1 MSDPCL
7 PRQVSS
13 RHGVVRSL
21 PFFLRCRRF
30 ANLALG
36 GVFAM
41 RSIARRFSPLL
52 LLLLALGAPARAVD
66 LATLVPDDIG
76 MCFEVRDL
84 TTQSKQFF
92 GSELFRR
99 LMEFSPTAK
108 FLEDYVNRPRL
119 IQVALAAKMGV
130 SPDELNRKL
139 MGKRSLLAI
148 WPEQF
153 RSAEDSQLL
162 FLTETDDADPQF
174 ARKLIDAFCE
184 ALDQP
189 GVLVRADDVAYAG
202 AEYRV
207 RVIRRGDKRLE
218 VCLAAIDDLFVLA
231 SGETLMRQAL
241 DIRAEQPA
249 AGGSLAQLTPYREAH
264 QRQQADTALSCIIF
278 PQRWL
283 DLVTERMDDDDE
295 EPSYE
300 ASAKKVV
307 LDSWRVADYWVF
319 AIRAGERL
327 SFESYLHF
335 DPQRKP
341 EWLEEM
347 AGSTPAESNFLDHVP
362 ADAVVA
368 YSGLLDVPEIGHL
381 MLIGAA
387 SGDGLKLGNV
397 EEMRQATRGLMMGL
411 DPIDDI
417 LPAMGPDV
425 GFFISRTAP
434 LPPPAVAGDAADN
447 HNDQDAADK
456 QNGDDEAGDKPAAK
470 PTWLEMVVGVRTNP
484 RPAGDKRPDV
494 KMALDNG
501 LRTTM
506 VLAAG
511 VENAKRGKNS
521 AKVAVTRAGDIKL
534 TTLSGLEQVP
544 VGMDLTYTFVGD
556 YFLGG
561 LSLGTVR
568 RSATL
573 QQADSLAATPRFR
586 RLFDESIGPPGQLLY
601 IDCLALRSMLAQDPD
616 LLYQTFSPFREMEP
630 QRARDAQKLVIQL
643 LSLTDTLLLTARVEG
658 TGLNISLAFDSP
670 EPEAVSVPVKLQK

>member
-1 MSDPCL
+1 
-7 PRQVSS
+7 
-13 RHGVVRSL
+13 
-21 PFFLRCRRF
+21 
-30 ANLALG
+30 
-36 GVFAM
+36 
-41 RSIARRFSPLL
+41 
-52 LLLLALGAPARAVD
+52 
-66 LATLVPDDIG
+66 
-76 MCFEVRDL
+76 
-84 TTQSKQFF
+84 
-92 GSELFRR
+92 
-99 LMEFSPTAK
+99 MEFSPTAK
-108 FLEDYVNRPRL
+108 FFEEYVNRPRL
-119 IQVALAAKMGV
+119 IQFALAAKMGIT
-130 SPDELNRKL
+130 PDELNRKL
-139 MGKRSLLAI
+139 MGQRSLLAI
-148 WPEQF
+148 WPEEF

-162 FLTETDDADPQF
+162 FLTETNDADPGF
-174 ARKLIDAFCE
+174 APKVIDAFCA

-189 GVLVRADDVAYAG
+189 GVLVRADDVTYAG

-218 VCLAAIDDLFVLA
+218 VCLAAVDDVFMLA
-231 SGETLMRQAL
+231 SGERLMRQAL
-241 DIRAEQPA
+241 DIRAKQPE
-249 AGGSLAQLTPYREAH
+249 AGRSLAQLKPYIEAR
-264 QRQQADTALSCIIF
+264 QRQQADTALSCIIL

-283 DLVTERMDDDDE
+283 DLVTERLDDDE
-295 EPSYE
+295 GEPSYE

-319 AIRAGERL
+319 AIRAGNRL

-335 DPQRKP
+335 DPERKP
-341 EWLEEM
+341 EWLAEM
-347 AGSTPAESNFLDHVP
+347 AGSTPAATNFLDHVP

-368 YSGLLDVPEIGHL
+368 YSGLLDVPEIGHM

-387 SGDGLKLGNV
+387 SGDGIKLGNV

-434 LPPPAVAGDAADN
+434 LPPSPAVTDGAADE
-447 HNDQDAADK
+447 
-456 QNGDDEAGDKPAAK
+456 DEADDNDEDKPAAK

-544 VGMDLTYTFVGD
+544 AGMDLTYTFVGD

-573 QQADSLAATPRFR
+573 EQADSLAATPRFR
-586 RLFDESIGPPGQLLY
+586 RLFDDSIGPPGQLLY
-601 IDCLALRSMLAQDPD
+601 IDCLALRDMLGQDPD
-616 LLYQTFSPFREMEP
+616 LLYQTFSPFREMTQEK
-630 QRARDAQKLVIQL
+630 AREAQKLVIQL
-643 LSLTDTLLLTARVEG
+643 LSLTDTLLLSARVEG

-670 EPEAVSVPVKLQK
+670 EPEAVSVPVNLQK

>member
-1 MSDPCL
+1 
-7 PRQVSS
+7 
-13 RHGVVRSL
+13 
-21 PFFLRCRRF
+21 
-30 ANLALG
+30 
-36 GVFAM
+36 
-41 RSIARRFSPLL
+41 
-52 LLLLALGAPARAVD
+52 
-66 LATLVPDDIG
+66 
-76 MCFEVRDL
+76 
-84 TTQSKQFF
+84 
-92 GSELFRR
+92 
-99 LMEFSPTAK
+99 
-108 FLEDYVNRPRL
+108 
-119 IQVALAAKMGV
+119 
-130 SPDELNRKL
+130 
-139 MGKRSLLAI
+139 
-148 WPEQF
+148 
-153 RSAEDSQLL
+153 LL

-218 VCLAAIDDLFVLA
+218 VCLAAIDDVFVLA
-231 SGETLMRQAL
+231 SGETLIRQAL
-241 DIRAEQPA
+241 DIRAKQPA
-249 AGGSLAQLTPYREAH
+249 AGTSMAQLAPYVEAR
-264 QRQQADTALSCIIF
+264 QRQQADTALCCIIF

-283 DLVTERMDDDDE
+283 DLVTDRLDDDE
-295 EPSYE
+295 EEPAYE

-341 EWLEEM
+341 DWLEEM
-347 AGSTPAESNFLDHVP
+347 AGSTPGESNFLNHVP

-368 YSGLLDVPEIGHL
+368 YSGLLDVSEVGHL

-425 GFFISRTAP
+425 GFFVSRTAP
-434 LPPPAVAGDAADN
+434 LPPPPAVTDDAAAAE
-447 HNDQDAADK
+447 AADK
-456 QNGDDEAGDKPAAK
+456 KTTDEKDAKDNDAGDNDEADKPPAK

-484 RPAGDKRPDV
+484 RPEGDKRPDV

-544 VGMDLTYTFVGD
+544 AGMDLTYTFVGD

-586 RLFDESIGPPGQLLY
+586 RLFDDSIGPPGQLLY
-601 IDCLALRSMLAQDPD
+601 IDCLALRSMLGQDPD
-616 LLYQTFSPFREMEP
+616 LLYQTFSPFREMTPE
-630 QRARDAQKLVIQL
+630 RARDAQKLIIQL

>member
-1 MSDPCL
+1 
-7 PRQVSS
+7 
-13 RHGVVRSL
+13 
-21 PFFLRCRRF
+21 
-30 ANLALG
+30 
-36 GVFAM
+36 M
-41 RSIARRFSPLL
+41 RTIARRLCLL
-52 LLLLALGAPARAVD
+52 GLLVVFGLPARAVD

-76 MCFEVRDL
+76 MCFEARDL
-84 TTQSKQFF
+84 TSQSKQFF
-92 GSELFRR
+92 SSELFRR

-108 FLEDYVNRPRL
+108 FLEEYVNRPRL
-119 IQVALAAKMGV
+119 IQVALAARMGV
-130 SPDELNRKL
+130 SPDELDRKL

-148 WPEQF
+148 WPEQA
-153 RSAEDSQLL
+153 RSAEGSRLL

-174 ARKLIDAFCE
+174 ASKLIDAFCQ
-184 ALDQP
+184 ALEQP

-202 AEYRV
+202 TEYRV

-218 VCLAAIDDLFVLA
+218 VCLAALDDVFVLA
-231 SGETLMRQAL
+231 SGESLIRQAL
-241 DIRAEQPA
+241 DIRAQQPA
-249 AGGSLAQLTPYREAH
+249 ARGSLAQLKPYVEAR
-264 QRQQADTALSCIIF
+264 QRQQADTALSCIIL

-283 DLVTERMDDDDE
+283 DLITARMDDDEE

-319 AIRAGERL
+319 AIRAGSRL

-335 DPQRKP
+335 DPERKP
-341 EWLEEM
+341 GWLAEM
-347 AGSTPAESNFLDHVP
+347 TRSSPAETNFLDHVP

-381 MLIGAA
+381 ILIGAA

-425 GFFISRTAP
+425 GFFVSRTAP
-434 LPPPAVAGDAADN
+434 LPPPPVEADE
-447 HNDQDAADK
+447 QDAD
-456 QNGDDEAGDKPAAK
+456 QPPPK

-484 RPAGDKRPDV
+484 RAPGDKRPEV
-494 KMALDNG
+494 QMALDNG

-544 VGMDLTYTFVGD
+544 PGMDLTYTFVGD

-573 QQADSLAATPRFR
+573 EQADSLAATPRFR
-586 RLFDESIGPPGQLLY
+586 RLFDDSVGPPGQLVY
-601 IDCLALRSMLAQDPD
+601 IDCLALRNMLAQDPD
-616 LLYQTFSPFREMEP
+616 LLFQTFSPFREMTQEA
-630 QRARDAQKLVIQL
+630 ARDGQKLVTQL

-670 EPEAVSVPVKLQK
+670 EPEAVSVPVNLQK

>member
-1 MSDPCL
+1 
-7 PRQVSS
+7 
-13 RHGVVRSL
+13 
-21 PFFLRCRRF
+21 
-30 ANLALG
+30 
-36 GVFAM
+36 M
-41 RSIARRFSPLL
+41 RTIARRLSLVLL
-52 LLLLALGAPARAVD
+52 PFALCVPARAVD

-76 MCFEVRDL
+76 MCIEARDL
-84 TTQSKQFF
+84 TSQAKQFF

-99 LMEFSPTAK
+99 LMEFSPTGK
-108 FLEDYVNRPRL
+108 FLEEYVNRPRL

-130 SPDELNRKL
+130 SPEELNRKL

-148 WPEQF
+148 WPEQI
-153 RSAEDSQLL
+153 RSAEGSRLL
-162 FLTETDDADPQF
+162 FLTETDDADPDF
-174 ARKLIDAFCE
+174 ARKLIDAFCQ

-189 GVLVRADDVAYAG
+189 GVLVRADDVTYAG

-218 VCLAAIDDLFVLA
+218 VCLAAIDDVFVLA
-231 SGETLMRQAL
+231 SGETLIRQAL
-241 DIRAEQPA
+241 DIRAKQPA
-249 AGGSLAQLTPYREAH
+249 AGGSLAQLAPYVEAR
-264 QRQQADTALSCIIF
+264 QRQQADTALCCIIL

-283 DLVTERMDDDDE
+283 DLVNERLDDDEE

-319 AIRAGERL
+319 AIRAGDRL

-341 EWLEEM
+341 DWLAEM
-347 AGSTPAESNFLDHVP
+347 AGSTPGDTNFLDHVP

-425 GFFISRTAP
+425 GFFVSRTAP
-434 LPPPAVAGDAADN
+434 QPPPPVADDAADE
-447 HNDQDAADK
+447 DQS
-456 QNGDDEAGDKPAAK
+456 DDEASDKPAPK

-544 VGMDLTYTFVGD
+544 AGMDLTYTFVGD

-568 RSATL
+568 RAATL

-586 RLFDESIGPPGQLLY
+586 RLFDESVGPPGQLLY

-616 LLYQTFSPFREMEP
+616 LLYQTFSPFREMTPEA
-630 QRARDAQKLVIQL
+630 ARDAQKLVVQL

>member
-1 MSDPCL
+1 
-7 PRQVSS
+7 
-13 RHGVVRSL
+13 
-21 PFFLRCRRF
+21 
-30 ANLALG
+30 
-36 GVFAM
+36 M
-41 RSIARRFSPLL
+41 RTIARRFGLV
-52 LLLLALGAPARAVD
+52 LLLLAFCVPALAVD

-76 MCFEVRDL
+76 MCFEARDL
-84 TTQSKQFF
+84 PSQAKLFF
-92 GSELFRR
+92 NSELFRR

-108 FLEDYVNRPRL
+108 FIDEYVNRPRQ
-119 IQVALAAKMGV
+119 IQIAMAAKMGL
-130 SPDELNRKL
+130 SSEEFNHKL
-139 MGKRSLLAI
+139 MGKRSLMAI
-148 WPEQF
+148 WPEEV
-153 RSAEDSQLL
+153 RSAEESRLL
-162 FLTETDDADPQF
+162 FLTETDDADPEF
-174 ARKLIDAFCE
+174 ARKIIDAFCE
-184 ALDQP
+184 AFDKP
-189 GVLVRADDVAYAG
+189 GVLVRADDVTYAG
-202 AEYRV
+202 TKYFV
-207 RVIRRGDKRLE
+207 RVIRRGDIRLE
-218 VCLAAIDDLFVLA
+218 VCLAAIDNVFVLA

-241 DIRAEQPA
+241 DIHAKQPA
-249 AGGSLAQLTPYREAH
+249 AGGSLAQLKPYVEARGR
-264 QRQQADTALSCIIF
+264 QRPDTALSCIIL

-283 DLVTERMDDDDE
+283 DLVTERLDDDDE
-295 EPSYE
+295 GEPSYE

-341 EWLEEM
+341 DWLEEM
-347 AGSTPAESNFLDHVP
+347 AGSTPGESNFLNHVP

-368 YSGLLDVPEIGHL
+368 YSGLLDVPEVGHL

-425 GFFISRTAP
+425 GFFVSRTAP
-434 LPPPAVAGDAADN
+434 LPPPPAVTDDAAAAE
-447 HNDQDAADK
+447 AADK
-456 QNGDDEAGDKPAAK
+456 KTTDEKDAKDNDAEDNDAEDNDEADKPAVK

-484 RPAGDKRPDV
+484 RPEGDKRPDV

-544 VGMDLTYTFVGD
+544 AGMDLTYTFVGD

-573 QQADSLAATPRFR
+573 EQADSLAATPRFR

-601 IDCLALRSMLAQDPD
+601 IDCLALRSMLGQDPD
-616 LLYQTFSPFREMEP
+616 LLYQTFSPFREMTPEK
-630 QRARDAQKLVIQL
+630 ARDAQKLIIQL

>member
-1 MSDPCL
+1 
-7 PRQVSS
+7 
-13 RHGVVRSL
+13 
-21 PFFLRCRRF
+21 
-30 ANLALG
+30 
-36 GVFAM
+36 M
-41 RSIARRFSPLL
+41 RTIARRLSLVLL
-52 LLLLALGAPARAVD
+52 PLALCVPARAVD

-76 MCFEVRDL
+76 MCFEARDL
-84 TTQSKQFF
+84 PSQSKLFF
-92 GSELFRR
+92 NSELFRR
-99 LMEFSPTAK
+99 LMEFSPTAE

-162 FLTETDDADPQF
+162 FLTETDDAGPQF
-174 ARKLIDAFCE
+174 ARKLIDAFCD

-218 VCLAAIDDLFVLA
+218 VCLAAIDDVFVLA
-231 SGETLMRQAL
+231 SGETLIRQAL
-241 DIRAEQPA
+241 DIRAKQPA
-249 AGGSLAQLTPYREAH
+249 AGASLAQLAPYVEAR
-264 QRQQADTALSCIIF
+264 QRQQADTALCCIIF

-283 DLVTERMDDDDE
+283 DLVTDRLDDDE
-295 EPSYE
+295 GEPSYE

-319 AIRAGERL
+319 AIRAGNRL

-341 EWLEEM
+341 DWLEEM
-347 AGSTPAESNFLDHVP
+347 AGSTPGETNFLDHVP

-387 SGDGLKLGNV
+387 SGDGLKLGNLD
-397 EEMRQATRGLMMGL
+397 EMRQATRGLMMGL

-425 GFFISRTAP
+425 GFFVSRTAP
-434 LPPPAVAGDAADN
+434 LPPPSPVAAAD
-447 HNDQDAADK
+447 DADAS
-456 QNGDDEAGDKPAAK
+456 DKPAAK
-470 PTWLEMVVGVRTNP
+470 PTWLEMVVGVRANP

-521 AKVAVTRAGDIKL
+521 AKVAVTRAGDTKL

-544 VGMDLTYTFVGD
+544 SGMDLTYTFVGD

-586 RLFDESIGPPGQLLY
+586 RLFDESVGPPGQLLY

-616 LLYQTFSPFREMEP
+616 LLYQTFSPFREMTPEA
-630 QRARDAQKLVIQL
+630 ARDAQKLVVQL

-670 EPEAVSVPVKLQK
+670 EPEAVGVPVKLQK